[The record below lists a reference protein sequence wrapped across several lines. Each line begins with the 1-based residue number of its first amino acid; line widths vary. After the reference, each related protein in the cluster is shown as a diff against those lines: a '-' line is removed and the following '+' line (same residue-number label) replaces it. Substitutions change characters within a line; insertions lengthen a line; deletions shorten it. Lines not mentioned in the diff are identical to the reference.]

1 MTADLTPVLQ
11 VWVWSFVLGSGV
23 GVARQED
30 EALERLL
37 TRTLRSRTAN
47 GDVCPSAEDVAAYLE
62 RSLDGEEMRRVELHL
77 SSCARCAETLALLVE
92 SEPAAAS
99 ALPPAAWWSWNAW
112 RWAVPA
118 AAVLVIGVWFAS
130 TLRDGSEPASQ
141 MAQYNQ
147 DETAK
152 KEAADLAAQSA
163 PEAAT
168 QSATQESTEAQ
179 SRRSA
184 DAAAAGAQ
192 TVPAESARA
201 NQASADQRREAEK
214 ASDRVQPLDRT
225 ARAASEADSAA
236 ARPSTAAQPS
246 PEQPRALAKAEE
258 SRSDA
263 ALSDAVKEN
272 ANAGFAPPAP
282 PAATAAAAPAAAP
295 PTAAAAPPAAPAGGG
310 AARAAAG
317 ATPPPRSQR
326 QEAAEAAPQRAR
338 TVAGFAPL
346 VLRTRSGNALWR
358 VAGSVI
364 ERSTDGGTTWATE
377 FRAPGTINTG
387 VIAADDTVWLVGA
400 NGLVLRRPAAGGW
413 RVVSPPSMDDLI
425 GVSEPGSTS
434 VTVRTAAGRQFRTTD
449 NGATW
454 MAR

>member
-1 MTADLTPVLQ
+1 M
-11 VWVWSFVLGSGV
+11 
-23 GVARQED
+23 ARQED
-30 EALERLL
+30 DAIERLL
-37 TRTLRSRTAN
+37 TRTLRSRTAS

-62 RSLDGEEMRRVELHL
+62 RLLDGEEMRQVELHL

-92 SEPAAAS
+92 SEPVAAS
-99 ALPPAAWWSWNAW
+99 APPSAVWWSWSAW

-130 TLRDGSEPASQ
+130 TLQNGNEPASQ

-147 DETAK
+147 AETEN

-168 QSATQESTEAQ
+168 QSATQQSTEQSGEQ
-179 SRRSA
+179 SRPT
-184 DAAAAGAQ
+184 AAAAGAQ

-201 NQASADQRREAEK
+201 KQAPADLRREAEK
-214 ASDRVQPLDRT
+214 ATDRVQSLDQA

-236 ARPSTAAQPS
+236 VRPSTAAQPS

-258 SRSDA
+258 SRADS
-263 ALSDAVKEN
+263 ALADAVKDGP
-272 ANAGFAPPAP
+272 NAGFAPPATS
-282 PAATAAAAPAAAP
+282 AATAAATPAAAS
-295 PTAAAAPPAAPAGGG
+295 PTAPRPAAPPPAAPAGA

-317 ATPPPRSQR
+317 AAAPPASQR
-326 QEAAEAAPQRAR
+326 QESAEAAPQRAR

-358 VAGSVI
+358 IAGSVI
-364 ERSTDGGTTWATE
+364 ERSTDGGMTWATE
-377 FRAPGTINTG
+377 FRASGSISTG

-400 NGLVLRRPAAGGW
+400 NGLVLRRPATGGW
-413 RVVSPPSMDDLI
+413 RVVSPPSMDDLV
-425 GVSEPGSTS
+425 GASEPGATS
-434 VTVRTAAGRQFRTTD
+434 VTVRTADGRQFQTTN

-454 MAR
+454 TAR